1 VPETSVGV
9 VAAQVGGI
17 AEALLLTTQ
26 LLVQLPPQQTL
37 WMLLW

>member
-1 VPETSVGV
+1 
-9 VAAQVGGI
+9 VAAQAAGI
-17 AEALLLTTQ
+17 ADVLLLTTQ